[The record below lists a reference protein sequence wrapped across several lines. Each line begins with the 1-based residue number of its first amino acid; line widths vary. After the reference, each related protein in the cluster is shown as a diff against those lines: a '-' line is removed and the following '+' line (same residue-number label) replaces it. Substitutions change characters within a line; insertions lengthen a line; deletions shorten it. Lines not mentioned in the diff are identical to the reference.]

1 MSAVNAAQS
10 HKRPLKVG
18 LLLPQWTGSLDGDT
32 PRWRDTVEV
41 ALLAE
46 QAGFDSLWVS
56 DVLLVKFQE
65 GEPLGIWEGW
75 SWLSA
80 VAAITSRVEIGTLVV
95 SNTFRN
101 PALLAKMADTVD
113 EISGGRLI
121 LGIGA
126 GGNDNEHE
134 AFGLPWPRRFDRL
147 EEGLT
152 IIRDLLRNNYSNFN
166 GEFYRLVD
174 CELLPRGPRP
184 QGPPIMVGSN
194 GLGPRMFR
202 IMARYADM
210 SNIWLAFEDCA
221 PSALPPLTA
230 SLNEACAKEG
240 RDPATLERTV
250 TVGVAVGDHRLEFG
264 PWDITEAALSG
275 SPEEIAAYLRA
286 FADQGVAHVQVY
298 LAPSTISGVEWF
310 ARVLELLDE

>member
-1 MSAVNAAQS
+1 MAAIEQPR
-10 HKRPLKVG
+10 KRPLKVG
-18 LLLPQWTGSLDGDT
+18 LLLPQWTGSLDGET
-32 PRWRDTVEV
+32 PRWKDAEAV
-41 ALLAE
+41 ARLAE

-65 GEPLGIWEGW
+65 GGPLGIWECW

-80 VAAITSRVEIGTLVV
+80 VAAITSRVELGTLVV

-126 GGNDNEHE
+126 GGNDNEHD

-152 IIRDLLRNNYSNFN
+152 IIRDLLRNNHADFE
-166 GEFYRLVD
+166 GEFYRVVD

-194 GLGPRMFR
+194 GMGPRMFR

-210 SNIWLAFEDCA
+210 SNIWLAFGDCA
-221 PSALPPLTA
+221 PSVLPPLTA
-230 SLNEACAKEG
+230 SLDEACIQEG

-250 TVGVAVGDHRLEFG
+250 TVGVAFGDHRLEFG
-264 PWDITEAALSG
+264 PWNITKGALSG
-275 SPEEIAAYLRA
+275 SPEQLAGYLRA
-286 FADQGVAHVQVY
+286 FADQGVAHIQVY
-298 LAPSTISGVEWF
+298 LAPTTEAGIEMF
-310 ARVLELLDE
+310 APVLDLLDS